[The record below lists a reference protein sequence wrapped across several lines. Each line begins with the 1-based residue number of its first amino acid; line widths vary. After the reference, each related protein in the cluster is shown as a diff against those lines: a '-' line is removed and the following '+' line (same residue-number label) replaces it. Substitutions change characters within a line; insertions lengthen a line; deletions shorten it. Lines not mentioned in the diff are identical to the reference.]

1 MNKTEKENVTQSLK
15 KMFPSAYN
23 VFVDENVKY
32 CEISISVDDFQGTI
46 SQKLTE
52 NGIQFEMIDYWDS
65 YPFKYVFSY
74 RYPHPI
80 FAA

>member
-1 MNKTEKENVTQSLK
+1 MDKTEKDKVTGSLK

-23 VFVDENVKY
+23 IFVDEKVKY

-46 SQKLTE
+46 GHKFTE
-52 NGIQFEMIDYWDS
+52 NGIQFEMIDYWDN

-74 RYPHPI
+74 R
-80 FAA
+80 

>member
-1 MNKTEKENVTQSLK
+1 MDKTEKDKVTGSLK

-23 VFVDENVKY
+23 IFVDEKVKY

-46 SQKLTE
+46 GQKFTK
-52 NGIQFEMIDYWDS
+52 NGIQFEMIDYWDN

-74 RYPHPI
+74 R
-80 FAA
+80 